1 MLEKIKN
8 TWNEFKFALVAL
20 ALFVTYFI
28 GRKRGKQDE
37 KAQNDKAVLENI
49 SRSNCARHRLN
60 DPTIARRVREK
71 YTRK

>member
-8 TWNEFKFALVAL
+8 IWGELKFALVAL
-20 ALFVTYFI
+20 GLFVTYFI
-28 GRKRGKQDE
+28 GRKRGEQDE

-49 SRSNCARHRLN
+49 SRSNLARRRLD
-60 DPTIARRVREK
+60 DPAVARRVREK

>member
-1 MLEKIKN
+1 MLEKIKKIFD
-8 TWNEFKFALVAL
+8 EFKFALVAL

-49 SRSNCARHRLN
+49 SRSNRARRRLD
-60 DPTIARRVREK
+60 DPDIIRRVRKK
-71 YTRK
+71 YTRN